1 MAMTKHGLVNGAN
14 GFVRDIIYSND
25 GDTTAFP
32 IVVLVEFENYTG
44 PKFFDSAD
52 FRHNWIPINQI
63 TLFCKIVNGS
73 RTQFPL
79 RLAYALTIHKSQ
91 GQTLDKVIIDLG
103 KKEMSLGITFV
114 ALSRV
119 RKFTDFLIKPFCLD
133 RLIKIKNSIMLKP
146 RQDEEKRI
154 ENLIT
159 LTLSNFYFLY
169 KE

>member
-1 MAMTKHGLVNGAN
+1 M
-14 GFVRDIIYSND
+14 
-25 GDTTAFP
+25 
-32 IVVLVEFENYTG
+32 VELENYTG
-44 PKFFDSAD
+44 PKFFDTTD
-52 FRHNWIPINQI
+52 DRHNWIPINQI
-63 TLFCKIVNGS
+63 TLFCKTVNGS

-119 RKFTDFLIKPFCLD
+119 RKFTDFLIKSFCLD

-154 ENLIT
+154 EYLIIQ
-159 LTLSNFYFLY
+159 TLSNFEFLY
-169 KE
+169 RE